1 MRWIGVAQ
9 AALDLAARRSMEREA
24 FGKHLA
30 RHQAVQWMLAD
41 SAMQLYAARLMVLHA
56 AWKVERGL
64 DHRQE
69 VAFVKVFVAEA
80 LGDIVDRAL
89 QVLGSLGYS
98 TDTPVERW
106 YRDARAAR
114 IYDGPSEVH
123 RMFIARNVLR
133 ASMETGSTREAT
145 GGLT

>member
-1 MRWIGVAQ
+1 M
-9 AALDLAARRSMEREA
+9 
-24 FGKHLA
+24 
-30 RHQAVQWMLAD
+30 
-41 SAMQLYAARLMVLHA
+41 
-56 AWKVERGL
+56 

-89 QVLGSLGYS
+89 QVLGSLGFS
-98 TDTPVERW
+98 EDTPVARW

-123 RMFIARNVLR
+123 RAFIARGLLR
-133 ASMETGSTREAT
+133 AAGETGTTRGAT